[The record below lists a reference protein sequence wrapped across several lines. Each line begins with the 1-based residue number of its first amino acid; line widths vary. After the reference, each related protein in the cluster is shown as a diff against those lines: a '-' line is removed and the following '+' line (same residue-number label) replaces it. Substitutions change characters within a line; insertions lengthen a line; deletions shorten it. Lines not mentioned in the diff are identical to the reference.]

1 MSNNEEIKI
10 GLSILATSILGICL
24 GLRTRTRTLDAK
36 AIVTTRRK
44 GIYLW
49 SRI

>member
-24 GLRTRTRTLDAK
+24 GLRTRTMDAK
-36 AIVTTRRK
+36 AIVTTKRRR
-44 GIYLW
+44 IYSW

>member
-1 MSNNEEIKI
+1 MSNKEEIKI

-24 GLRTRTRTLDAK
+24 GLRTRTIDARK
-36 AIVTTRRK
+36 IVTTRR

-49 SRI
+49 LRI